1 MARPRKA
8 GLDYFP
14 FDVDFFSDEKV
25 VCIAGEFGTKGEL
38 TIIKLLCAI
47 YRNGYFTL
55 WNDALKYKLK
65 REIDGASGDLLDKI
79 VHTLVRRGFF
89 SESLF
94 NSDSVLTSEGIQRRY
109 FEATKF
115 RQRDRDLPY
124 LLLIPRVNY
133 PKTDISHWETP
144 VSQQESTQIKRNKIK
159 ISSDDDTKSSPSSP
173 PFVEE
178 KFLKEFFC
186 EGSSGEQDAKRL
198 AALDSLRRSFGLPD
212 MESMKDIARQVMA
225 DWKIRRHTPK
235 DWEDAANHLVS
246 TIRKKCAAKESQA
259 SGNGKR
265 AAENGNRSTGN
276 YIAELDR
283 QVEKQKQDFEERQK
297 NRIKPADYIRSKG
310 YDPEKVT
317 MTQVMNP
324 DWCSNNPPTKAP
336 DTETT

>member
-1 MARPRKA
+1 MNN
-8 GLDYFP
+8 YFP
-14 FDVDFFSDEKV
+14 HDSNARNSDKLIPLRARLGAEGYGIYFMLIERLREESSYMSVKDYNMLAFDLRVDSGKV
-25 VCIAGEFGTKGEL
+25 KSVIEDFGL
-38 TIIKLLCAI
+38 FA
-47 YRNGYFTL
+47 FT
-55 WNDALKYKLK
+55 D
-65 REIDGASGDLLDKI
+65 DGKC
-79 VHTLVRRGFF
+79 FY
-89 SESLF
+89 SESLMRRMKIKDAKSEKARQSAKSRWSKSERTA
-94 NSDSVLTSEGIQRRY
+94 NAPDNECERTANAPKSDAIKVKE
-109 FEATKF
+109 
-115 RQRDRDLPY
+115 
-124 LLLIPRVNY
+124 
-133 PKTDISHWETP
+133 
-144 VSQQESTQIKRNKIK
+144 IKRNKIK
-159 ISSDDDTKSSPSSP
+159 ISSDDDTKSAPPSP

-212 MESMKDIARQVMA
+212 MESMKDLARQVMA

-259 SGNGKR
+259 SGNGNR
-265 AAENGNRSTGN
+265 TAGNGKRSTEN

-317 MTQVMNP
+317 MAQVMNP
-324 DWCSNNPPTKAP
+324 NWCSNNPPTKTP
-336 DTETT
+336 GTETT